1 LENLGTF
8 KDTEFKVLKPQQK
21 QESSSGGDSEPSD
34 ENQPSPK
41 SDDEMEEIPL
51 KTKEEILSD
60 LEKAGLKDNSRNE
73 ETSEQYDIGDKSP
86 EKKEGKEEKNKESE
100 GEDKKEPEQP
110 TKEKSE
116 RQKKID
122 EKNAKEKEQ
131 RDLIR
136 TKNIITEKINQY
148 NTIIIKNGDNLP
160 SNVKST
166 LETAI
171 TELEELRSSVKTY

>member
-21 QESSSGGDSEPSD
+21 QESSSGGDSESSD
-34 ENQPSPK
+34 ENQPAQQ

-51 KTKEEILSD
+51 KTKEEILAD

-73 ETSEQYDIGDKSP
+73 ETSEQYNIGDKSP
-86 EKKEGKEEKNKESE
+86 EKKEGE
-100 GEDKKEPEQP
+100 GEDKKESEQP
-110 TKEKSE
+110 IKEKSE

-122 EKNAKEKEQ
+122 EKNTKDKEQ
-131 RDLIR
+131 RDLVR

-148 NTIIIKNGDNLP
+148 NTIIIKHGDNRP
-160 SNVKST
+160 AKVKST

-171 TELEELRSSVKTY
+171 TELEELRNSAKTN